1 MVLGAIQASPSIG
14 SICAVEELV
23 AGHADLVRGRW
34 CRAYG
39 ALVVRAAHAAQYLVG
54 KEWYDKDLRRGVSRV
69 SMTPQEVDDE
79 SDKAQ
84 LTVLYAAHDP
94 SKLLQIDKILAKRP
108 TKVDRDKMWSEVAC
122 IFRY

>member
-1 MVLGAIQASPSIG
+1 M
-14 SICAVEELV
+14 
-23 AGHADLVRGRW
+23 
-34 CRAYG
+34 
-39 ALVVRAAHAAQYLVG
+39 VRAAHAAQYMVG